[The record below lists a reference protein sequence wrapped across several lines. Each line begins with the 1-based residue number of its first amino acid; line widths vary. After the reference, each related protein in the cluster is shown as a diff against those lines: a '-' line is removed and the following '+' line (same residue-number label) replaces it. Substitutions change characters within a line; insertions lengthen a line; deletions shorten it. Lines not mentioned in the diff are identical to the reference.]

1 MQTVEW
7 MSYSGSSHFSDTN
20 LYKILFISSFC
31 LKAMNLARFA
41 QILELFVK
49 QRTGCLFSPRGSE
62 PQQLTSGTGQC

>member
-1 MQTVEW
+1 MQTGKW
-7 MSYSGSSHFSDTN
+7 MLYSDSSHFSDK
-20 LYKILFISSFC
+20 LSYKILFILSYG